1 MTYLLGH
8 NFSAVLD
15 FINLTTARTRIK
27 HDHIKLANGKL
38 QHKNLFFRIGQLGF
52 QQNNVLHHPPLDLIQ
67 NTFLHG
73 ISLCQRQRAERLIQ
87 QQAVNQGASL
97 CISKPWLCNHGSAAL
112 LIDIRQVEN
121 VDFLRQI
128 QQFQIFSD
136 FSHMRSIQLD
146 RLFRLIANFQQLS
159 QIFRYGIH
167 IHPIQNIRRILS
179 VATQVVCGDTQVV
192 RFEIP
197 CQNLQRKTMIDILNH
212 AVNGTGQLV
221 FFIQVVQM
229 AEMSFVLIA
238 A

>member
-1 MTYLLGH
+1 
-8 NFSAVLD
+8 
-15 FINLTTARTRIK
+15 
-27 HDHIKLANGKL
+27 
-38 QHKNLFFRIGQLGF
+38 
-52 QQNNVLHHPPLDLIQ
+52 
-67 NTFLHG
+67 
-73 ISLCQRQRAERLIQ
+73 
-87 QQAVNQGASL
+87 
-97 CISKPWLCNHGSAAL
+97 
-112 LIDIRQVEN
+112 
-121 VDFLRQI
+121 
-128 QQFQIFSD
+128 
-136 FSHMRSIQLD
+136 MRSIQLD

-167 IHPIQNIRRILS
+167 IHPIQNICRILS

-212 AVNGTGQLV
+212 TVNCTGQLV